1 MIVVGLTGSI
11 GMGKSTTAQMFR
23 ELGAPVFDAD
33 AAVHA
38 LYAPGGAG
46 AAAVAALLPNVL
58 TPVGAVDRA
67 ALAAKVK
74 DDPSL
79 LARLEAAIHPLVRAA
94 QGEFLDEAA
103 QSGAPLA
110 ILDVPLLIE
119 TGQHRLV
126 DAVIVVS
133 APAAIQRG
141 RVLARPGMTPAKFDQ
156 LLARQISDAAK
167 RTLADFVIDSS
178 SGLDSAR
185 AQVAAIVTALKDR
198 HKKAMHLSAQ

>member
-1 MIVVGLTGSI
+1 MILVGLTGSI

-46 AAAVAALLPNVL
+46 AAAVAALLPDVL

-79 LARLEAAIHPLVRAA
+79 LARLESLIHPLVRTA
-94 QGEFLDEAA
+94 QREFLDGAA
-103 QSGAPLA
+103 ESGAPLA

-119 TGQHRLV
+119 TGQHRRV
-126 DAVIVVS
+126 DVVIVVS
-133 APAAIQRG
+133 APPIVQRG

-156 LLARQISDAAK
+156 LLARQICDAAK

-185 AQVAAIVTALKDR
+185 AQVAAILTALKDR
-198 HKKAMHLSAQ
+198 HKKAMHLSTQ